1 MKKKLLLSAALL
13 FSLFGFM
20 VVFMTASVAAQV
32 PTIPTRTPTPGP
44 QTPTAL
50 PTTVVSTPP
59 PGDSPPPPGAATA
72 TPAGEAGAAAA
83 TESAFY
89 PTAVPCSNQPT
100 ILALNANLI
109 NVRSGPD
116 TRYPVV
122 GSLLFR
128 EVRPIIGRDAS
139 APWWFIQLNDRQTGW
154 VADAVVEVQGNT
166 TAVPIVTAPPLD
178 GTTVTPGIP
187 WQPTTPPPCAT
198 PSTATPTATASPP
211 PSPVSE
217 AIVVVPLATAASDAY
232 PAATAGPTTQT
243 SVLSE
248 AVTPTATATAIILP
262 TSIAAVPQPTLPS
275 TPIETS
281 LDTTETDY
289 SGLLLVGAALLL
301 AAGTAVFLIK
311 RR

>member
-13 FSLFGFM
+13 FSIFVLM
-20 VVFMTASVAAQV
+20 VIFMTASVAAQV

-50 PTTVVSTPP
+50 PTTIVSTPP
-59 PGDSPPPPGAATA
+59 PGDNPPPPDSATA
-72 TPAGEAGAAAA
+72 TPAGETGAEAT
-83 TESAFY
+83 TESTFY

-128 EVRPIIGRDAS
+128 EVRPIVGRDAS
-139 APWWFIQLNDRQTGW
+139 APWWLIQLNERQTGW

-166 TAVPIVTAPPLD
+166 TAVPIMAAPPLD
-178 GTTVTPGIP
+178 DATVTPGAP
-187 WQPTTPPPCAT
+187 WQPTTPPLCAT
-198 PSTATPTATASPP
+198 PATATATPTATETSPA
-211 PSPVSE
+211 SE
-217 AIVVVPLATAASDAY
+217 AIVVAPLAAATGDAY
-232 PAATAGPTTQT
+232 PAATTETTTQT

-248 AVTPTATATAIILP
+248 AVTPTATATAIVLP
-262 TSIAAVPQPTLPS
+262 TSIAAVPQPTIPT
-275 TPIETS
+275 TPVDATV
-281 LDTTETDY
+281 DATGTDY

-301 AAGTAVFLIK
+301 VAGTAVFLIK

>member
-13 FSLFGFM
+13 FSVLVIM
-20 VVFMTASVAAQV
+20 VIFITTSVAAQV

-50 PTTVVSTPP
+50 PTTIVSTPP
-59 PGDSPPPPGAATA
+59 PGDSPPPPGATTA
-72 TPAGEAGAAAA
+72 TPAGETGAEAT

-89 PTAVPCSNQPT
+89 PTAVPCSTQPT

-116 TRYPVV
+116 TRYPVI

-128 EVRPIIGRDAS
+128 EVRPIVGRDAS
-139 APWWFIQLNDRQTGW
+139 APWWLIQLNERQTGW

-166 TAVPIVTAPPLD
+166 TAVPIVAAPPLD
-178 GTTVTPGIP
+178 GATVTPGAP
-187 WQPTTPPPCAT
+187 WQPTTPPLCAT
-198 PSTATPTATASPP
+198 PATATATPTATETSPA
-211 PSPVSE
+211 SE
-217 AIVVVPLATAASDAY
+217 AIVVAPLAAAAGDAY
-232 PAATAGPTTQT
+232 PAATTETTTQT

-248 AVTPTATATAIILP
+248 AVTPTATATAIVLP
-262 TSIAAVPQPTLPS
+262 TSIAAVPQPTIPP
-275 TPIETS
+275 TPVDATV
-281 LDTTETDY
+281 DATGTDY

-301 AAGTAVFLIK
+301 VAGTAVFLIK

>member
-13 FSLFGFM
+13 FSVFVLM

-50 PTTVVSTPP
+50 PTTVVSTPS
-59 PGDSPPPPGAATA
+59 PGDTPPPSDSTPA
-72 TPAGEAGAAAA
+72 TPGGEVGAETT

-128 EVRPIIGRDAS
+128 EVRPIVGRDAS
-139 APWWFIQLNDRQTGW
+139 APWWLIQLNERQTGW
-154 VADAVVEVQGNT
+154 VADEVVEVQGNT
-166 TAVPIVTAPPLD
+166 TAVSIVAAPPLD
-178 GTTVTPGIP
+178 GATVTPGVP
-187 WQPTTPPPCAT
+187 WQPTAPPLCAT
-198 PSTATPTATASPP
+198 PATATAPASPP
-211 PSPVSE
+211 PSPAGE
-217 AIVVVPLATAASDAY
+217 AIVVAPLEAAAGDAY
-232 PAATAGPTTQT
+232 PAATAEPTTQT

-262 TSIAAVPQPTLPS
+262 TSIAAVPQPT
-275 TPIETS
+275 TPPTPVDNTI
-281 LDTTETDY
+281 DTTETDY

-301 AAGTAVFLIK
+301 VAGTAVFLIK

>member
-13 FSLFGFM
+13 FSIFVLM
-20 VVFMTASVAAQV
+20 VIFMTASVAAQV

-50 PTTVVSTPP
+50 PTTIVSTPP
-59 PGDSPPPPGAATA
+59 PGDNPPPPDSATA
-72 TPAGEAGAAAA
+72 TPAGETGAEAT
-83 TESAFY
+83 TESTFY

-139 APWWFIQLNDRQTGW
+139 APWWLIQLNDRQTGW

-166 TAVPIVTAPPLD
+166 TAVPIVAAPPLD
-178 GTTVTPGIP
+178 GATVTPGVP

-198 PSTATPTATASPP
+198 PATATAPASPP
-211 PSPVSE
+211 PSPASE
-217 AIVVVPLATAASDAY
+217 AIIVAPLAAAASDAY
-232 PAATAGPTTQT
+232 PAATAQPTTQT
-243 SVLSE
+243 NVLSE

-262 TSIAAVPQPTLPS
+262 TSIAAVPQPTLPP
-275 TPIETS
+275 TPPDSAIDATAP
-281 LDTTETDY
+281 DY
-289 SGLLLVGAALLL
+289 SALLLVGAALLL
-301 AAGTAVFLIK
+301 VAGTAVFLIK
-311 RR
+311 RRS

>member
-13 FSLFGFM
+13 FSVFVIM
-20 VVFMTASVAAQV
+20 VVFMTASAAAQV

-59 PGDSPPPPGAATA
+59 GDSPPPPGSTTA
-72 TPAGEAGAAAA
+72 TPTSETGAEAT

-128 EVRPIIGRDAS
+128 EVRPIVGRDAS
-139 APWWFIQLNDRQTGW
+139 APWWLIQLNERQTGW

-166 TAVPIVTAPPLD
+166 TAVPIVAAPPLD
-178 GTTVTPGIP
+178 GATVTPGTP

-198 PSTATPTATASPP
+198 PSTATPIAPASPP
-211 PSPVSE
+211 PSPAGE
-217 AIVVVPLATAASDAY
+217 AIVVAPLAAAASEAY
-232 PAATAGPTTQT
+232 PAATAESTTQT

-262 TSIAAVPQPTLPS
+262 TSIAAVPQPT
-275 TPIETS
+275 TPPTPVDNTI
-281 LDTTETDY
+281 DATETDY

-301 AAGTAVFLIK
+301 VAGTAVFLIK
-311 RR
+311 RRS